1 MLSLSTNPVAKLFL
15 DTFRLGCEAH
25 NLMGLRL
32 FAMATG
38 GVPPLPECL
47 SVNKLNDLSDLCFGA
62 RREIGAADV
71 DQREPRSLR
80 PEQAS
85 LPK

>member
-1 MLSLSTNPVAKLFL
+1 MSRRK
-15 DTFRLGCEAH
+15 
-25 NLMGLRL
+25 
-32 FAMATG
+32 ATTQ
-38 GVPPLPECL
+38 CL

>member
-1 MLSLSTNPVAKLFL
+1 MVIPKSIGAVSSEGLSGRK
-15 DTFRLGCEAH
+15 
-25 NLMGLRL
+25 
-32 FAMATG
+32 
-38 GVPPLPECL
+38 CL

>member
-1 MLSLSTNPVAKLFL
+1 MGEQDAILVIDDTALPKKGQLSVGVAPQYASA
-15 DTFRLGCEAH
+15 LGKNANCQ
-25 NLMGLRL
+25 
-32 FAMATG
+32 
-38 GVPPLPECL
+38 CL

>member
-1 MLSLSTNPVAKLFL
+1 MAIRTMDELFL
-15 DTFRLGCEAH
+15 H
-25 NLMGLRL
+25 GLQDIYY
-32 FAMATG
+32 A
-38 GVPPLPECL
+38 ECL

>member
-1 MLSLSTNPVAKLFL
+1 MLGFLIRRGIRARSVGIRPQLSK
-15 DTFRLGCEAH
+15 
-25 NLMGLRL
+25 
-32 FAMATG
+32 
-38 GVPPLPECL
+38 CL
-47 SVNKLNDLSDLCFGA
+47 SVNKLNDLSDLCFSA
-62 RREIGAADV
+62 RPEIGAADV